1 MYICVGDDIIDA
13 NRILMILDYRQI
25 CESMSKMADEIEK
38 NRKNAQEDVKSV
50 ILMCDE
56 NEDERIL
63 LSNLSVRTLTGRVSR
78 AGAVKGAING
88 E

>member
-25 CESMSKMADEIEK
+25 CESMPKMADEIDK

>member
-13 NRILMILDYRQI
+13 NRILMILDYAQI
-25 CESMSKMADEIEK
+25 CENMPKMADEIEK

>member
-25 CESMSKMADEIEK
+25 CEGMPKMADEIDK

>member
-25 CESMSKMADEIEK
+25 CESMPKMADVIEK
-38 NRKNAQEDVKSV
+38 NRKNAHEDVKSV

-56 NEDERIL
+56 NENERIL
-63 LSNLSVRTLTGRVSR
+63 LSNLSVRTLSGRVSR

>member
-13 NRILMILDYRQI
+13 NRILMILDYAQI
-25 CESMSKMADEIEK
+25 CENMPKLADEAEK
-38 NRKNAQEDVKSV
+38 NRKIAHEDIKSV

-78 AGAVKGAING
+78 AGTVKGAING
-88 E
+88 K